1 MNRIFAIVL
10 SIIFILLGIYNCKDE
25 PPIVPPPPPPPPPNV
40 KDTLTLTFEYA
51 THRSIII
58 NSKTTANNKNSTIE
72 LYRQFNNADTLVAEY
87 PITTKDTN
95 IIDDNNENGLLLN
108 TTYKYYA
115 VRIDSTGERKDSS
128 NIITAKTLAATNFNY
143 SWQEFAL
150 GDPGSVLYDVWG
162 TDENNVYCCGV
173 IILGDTVY
181 GVMQWD
187 GTEWKPVKRNGGL
200 FAIFGFSETDFW
212 AVGGGVW
219 HYNGLEWEEY
229 TFRDPVITNNI
240 SYKSVWGTSSTN
252 LYMGSGGGKIV
263 RWDGSHA
270 EIVFTNSD
278 IVHVNDLDG
287 YAPDFII
294 GVGTG
299 MVPPLLAVKY
309 DGQSWTNLPI
319 SNNWSLNAVSI
330 VTNNH
335 VYFSGGGIFKMQGNN
350 FLRIYNSGFY
360 IWDIEYNRQIGV
372 TAASGAYDGIYIN
385 NGVEWR
391 DFAGQIS
398 NDETTYSGIF
408 LTNNSIFCVGRN
420 DIQAKILI
428 GKN

>member
-1 MNRIFAIVL
+1 MKRIFAIVL
-10 SIIFILLGIYNCKDE
+10 SIIFILLVIYNCKDE
-25 PPIVPPPPPPPPPNV
+25 PPIVPPPPPPTPNV

-58 NSKTTANNKNSTIE
+58 NSKTTTNNKNSIIK
-72 LYRQFNNADTLVAEY
+72 LYRQFNSADTLVIEY
-87 PITTKDTN
+87 SITTNDTS

-108 TTYKYYA
+108 TTYTYYA

-143 SWQEFAL
+143 TWQEFAL

-162 TDENNVYCCGV
+162 TDVNNVYCCGV

-181 GVMQWD
+181 GVMHWD
-187 GTEWKPVKRNGGL
+187 GIEWKPVKGNGGL
-200 FAIFGFSETDFW
+200 FAILGFTNNDIW
-212 AVGGGVW
+212 TVGGSIFHFDGINWVEIMFGDQILVDNLP
-219 HYNGLEWEEY
+219 YY
-229 TFRDPVITNNI
+229 SI
-240 SYKSVWGTSSTN
+240 WGTNSNSV
-252 LYMGSGGGKIV
+252 YFGSGRGKIIHWNGNKAQIV
-263 RWDGSHA
+263 YSNPA
-270 EIVFTNSD
+270 EVF
-278 IVHVNDLDG
+278 VNDLDG
-287 YAPDFII
+287 NSADFII

-309 DGQSWTNLPI
+309 DGTSWNDLPI
-319 SNNWSLNAVSI
+319 SNNWSLNGVSI
-330 VTNNH
+330 VTQNH
-335 VYFSGGGIFKMQGNN
+335 IYFSGGGIFEMQENS
-350 FLRIYNSGFY
+350 FTRIYNSGFY
-360 IWDIEYNRQIGV
+360 IWDIEYNRQTGV
-372 TAASGAYDGIYIN
+372 TVASGSFDGIYIN

-408 LTNNSIFCVGRN
+408 SINNVIFCVGRN
-420 DIQAKILI
+420 DTQAKIII